1 LQDEIMDE
9 NDIHRQKK
17 AEDSGYK
24 KYASFRELA
33 HAQLSPQQIVAI
45 ISFLS
50 SSLPEFSKKF
60 ISDDAFK
67 YLVHNSTILE
77 FDRPPKGDKM
87 IYTRGLPDQF
97 FTLVLQGKLEIRSGS
112 EGFFSDCGPFSYL
125 GLNALKSESFVPDFS
140 AKVVSHVQLLRI
152 KKKTYD
158 TAQQM
163 TLQAQVTGAGLP
175 RKTSTPNRPENRNFT
190 DSTDFI
196 ELTSTGINSTNNK
209 DKKGNNLPIK
219 LKSLRSANVTATKGE
234 MVSLMKA
241 GDFVIEDDADD
252 DVYVGPNH
260 LTSAVEEEKERW
272 KKIIGNR
279 SDAIISSDVNQSSG
293 KSNTDV

>member
-1 LQDEIMDE
+1 VVTLEDVIEEILQDEIMDE
-9 NDIHRQKK
+9 NDIYRQKK

-125 GLNALKSESFVPDFS
+125 GLNALKSETFVPDFS
-140 AKVVSHVQLLRI
+140 AKVVSHVQLLRV

-158 TAQQM
+158 TALQM
-163 TLQAQVTGAGLP
+163 TAQTQVVGVGLP
-175 RKTSTPNRPENRNFT
+175 PRKSSAPIRPERNFT
-190 DSTDFI
+190 DSNDFV
-196 ELTSTGINSTNNK
+196 ELTATNINGTTNK
-209 DKKGNNLPIK
+209 DKKGSNLPIK
-219 LKSLRSANVTATKGE
+219 LKSLRSGNVVATKGE
-234 MVSLMKA
+234 MQSLMKA
-241 GDFVIEDDADD
+241 GDFAIEDEADD
-252 DVYVGPNH
+252 GIPVPFGMQ
-260 LTSAVEEEKERW
+260 E
-272 KKIIGNR
+272 
-279 SDAIISSDVNQSSG
+279 
-293 KSNTDV
+293 